1 MSRPGGMR
9 PPKLRPSRLR
19 LSRRL
24 QRIRIIAPLAR
35 RDFRLLWCGLVVSLV
50 GDGIFLVAVAWQ
62 AYAVDNHPSALA
74 AVGVSVA
81 APQLVLLLIGGALS
95 DRLPRQSIL
104 VVSDLARGA
113 ALAALAVQGWTG
125 HLLLWHLCVA
135 GAVIGAGT
143 AFAAPAF
150 DAIVPELVDADEL
163 QQANGLDQ
171 FLRPVTLRLLG
182 PAIGGLLV
190 GAFGASSAFAI
201 DACSFAFSA
210 WCLSRM
216 VVGAKL
222 AVNAAVAVDGGEE
235 EEQPSLWAD
244 LRTGV
249 GYVRRH
255 VWLWGTFAAA
265 SFTYLLCLG
274 PIDVLLPYV
283 IRNELH
289 GSATSL
295 GLVLGT
301 GGVGALAAA
310 AVVGQRHSV
319 EHPMTFIY
327 VCWATAALLVAGYG
341 VATEQWELA
350 VVAFAL
356 NALEAAG
363 AVVWSTMKQR
373 MVPIDLLGRVSS
385 IDWFVSTGLMPLSY
399 ALTPLAAALLGVRTT
414 LIVAGLTGSAIT
426 AGFLFLPGMRDH
438 DQPPPTVRPA
448 PGIGQ
453 AVREQPV
460 G

>member
-1 MSRPGGMR
+1 VSQPGG
-9 PPKLRPSRLR
+9 LRPSNRFN
-19 LSRRL
+19 
-24 QRIRIIAPLAR
+24 RIRIIAPLAR
-35 RDFRLLWCGLVVSLV
+35 RDFRLLWYGLVVSLV

-81 APQLVLLLIGGALS
+81 APQLVLLLVGGALS
-95 DRLPRQSIL
+95 DRLPRQVIL

-125 HLLLWHLCVA
+125 ELRLWHLCAA
-135 GAVIGAGT
+135 GVVIGAGT
-143 AFAAPAF
+143 AFASPAF
-150 DAIVPELVDADEL
+150 DAIVPELVAEEDL

-182 PAIGGLLV
+182 PAIGGFLV
-190 GAFGASSAFAI
+190 GAVGASSAFAI
-201 DACSFAFSA
+201 DACSFVFSA
-210 WCLSRM
+210 WCLSRIALM
-216 VVGAKL
+216 AKVAPVGAEE
-222 AVNAAVAVDGGEE
+222 DGDT
-235 EEQPSLWAD
+235 PSLWTD
-244 LRTGV
+244 LREGV

-283 IRNELH
+283 IRNQLH

-310 AVVGQRHSV
+310 AVVGQRDNV
-319 EHPMTFIY
+319 ERPMTFIY
-327 VCWATAALLVAGYG
+327 VCWASAALLVAGYG

-350 VVAFAL
+350 IVAFAL

-385 IDWFVSTGLMPLSY
+385 IDWFVSTGLTPLSY

-414 LIVAGLTGSAIT
+414 LIVAGVVGSAIT
-426 AGFLFLPGMRDH
+426 AAFLFLPGMRTH
-438 DQPPPTVRPA
+438 DRPAPMVRPA
-448 PGIGQ
+448 PVLGSTNAG
-453 AVREQPV
+453 
-460 G
+460 